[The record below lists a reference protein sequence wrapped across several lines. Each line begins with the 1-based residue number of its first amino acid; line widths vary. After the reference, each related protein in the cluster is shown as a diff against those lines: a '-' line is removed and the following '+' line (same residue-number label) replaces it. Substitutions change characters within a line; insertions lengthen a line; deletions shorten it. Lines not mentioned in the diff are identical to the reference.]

1 MPSLIERFSR
11 RTLILSGAGL
21 VVVLALIVLMIG
33 RDDAMPADA
42 SAASAR
48 SGTMDS
54 VVTLDTTAQRL
65 AGIELGSAQLGS
77 GNSLTANGTITFD
90 ANHVSVVAPR
100 AEGRIVE
107 VLADLGQ
114 RVAAG
119 AVLAIVESP
128 EVGETRGDL
137 ERARAAVS
145 VSRRNYEREKRL
157 YEQEISPQKEM
168 LDAEVLYRTAE
179 ADLRSA
185 ESKLRTYGAF
195 SGRGGSYGLRSAVSG
210 TVVDRNA
217 SPGQIVGPNASIFT
231 VADLSHVWITVD
243 VFESDLG
250 RVHEGAAAVITPT
263 AAPGTTYLGRVSF
276 AGGVVDSTSRT
287 VKVRVL
293 VENPTRQLRPGMFAR
308 VTIAAPSGA
317 PAVGVTV
324 PAEAVQEIDGKSVV
338 FVALGTGRFVA
349 RAVVLNAPL
358 SGMESAAG
366 GGAPTVTVLR
376 GLQPGEHLAVKGA
389 FQLKA
394 ELTKASFAGED

>member
-1 MPSLIERFSR
+1 MPSLIERFSH
-11 RTLILSGAGL
+11 RTLILSGVGL
-21 VVVLALIVLMIG
+21 VVVGALIVLMVG
-33 RDDAMPADA
+33 RDDAMPAGA

-48 SGTMDS
+48 PGAMDS

-145 VSRRNYEREKRL
+145 VSKRNYEREKRL

-263 AAPGTTYLGRVSF
+263 AAPGTKYPGRVSF

-293 VENPTRQLRPGMFAR
+293 VENTTRQLRPGMFAR
-308 VTIAAPSGA
+308 VTIAAPSGT

-338 FVALGTGRFVA
+338 FVAVGTGRFVA
-349 RAVVLNAPL
+349 RSVVLNAPL
-358 SGMESAAG
+358 SGMESVASG
-366 GGAPTVTVLR
+366 SAPTVTVLK
-376 GLQPGEHLAVKGA
+376 GLQPGERLAVKGA

>member
-1 MPSLIERFSR
+1 MPSLIGRFSR
-11 RTLILSGAGL
+11 HTLILSGAGL
-21 VVVLALIVLMIG
+21 VVLLALIVLMVG
-33 RDDAMPADA
+33 RDDAMPAGA

-65 AGIELGSAQLGS
+65 AGIELGAAQLGS
-77 GNSLTANGTITFD
+77 ENALTANGTITFD

-145 VSRRNYEREKRL
+145 VSKRNYEREKRL

-263 AAPGTTYLGRVSF
+263 AAPGTKYPGRVSF

-293 VENPTRQLRPGMFAR
+293 VENTTRQLRPGMFAR
-308 VTIAAPSGA
+308 VTIAAPSGT

-324 PAEAVQEIDGKSVV
+324 PADAVQEIDGKSVV

-366 GGAPTVTVLR
+366 GSAPTVTVLK
-376 GLQPGEHLAVKGA
+376 GLQPGERLAVKGA